1 MKTLSEVW
9 YLWVPHKIL
18 WMPSYMVSFCKK
30 KAVGLQTIYLLKTG
44 LPRTVFVKLLRYL
57 HQEISSDD
65 QSLKNTYYWDST
77 VFVYFYFPFVSF
89 FCGFIAKFRITKKS
103 FQSVRRTR
111 KQCFNKVLALSK
123 SGESPK

>member
-1 MKTLSEVW
+1 
-9 YLWVPHKIL
+9 
-18 WMPSYMVSFCKK
+18 MPSYMVSFCKK

-77 VFVYFYFPFVSF
+77 VFVYFSFPFVSF
-89 FCGFIAKFRITKKS
+89 FVVS
-103 FQSVRRTR
+103 LQS
-111 KQCFNKVLALSK
+111 
-123 SGESPK
+123 SG